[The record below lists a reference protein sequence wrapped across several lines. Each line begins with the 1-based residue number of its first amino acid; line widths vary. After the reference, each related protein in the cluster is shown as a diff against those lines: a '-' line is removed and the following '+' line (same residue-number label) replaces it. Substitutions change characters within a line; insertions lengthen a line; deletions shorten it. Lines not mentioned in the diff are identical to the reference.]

1 MKKQQV
7 SAFILAISL
16 TTIFMPALKDTVVGA
31 DSKEVSSKEEDTGVE
46 SSFLSCRQ
54 GDRLTVTLDSEEVKW
69 MTSDETVAS
78 ISNDGIITANGK
90 GTCDISDIETGYT
103 IKVNVS
109 GETSTTSDTLELN
122 YTSDNSLSD
131 VVIEDE
137 TTSVKEIEIN
147 SEVKAEAG
155 AVSKPDSFSEIEKNE
170 TPEGSADAQNSPNA
184 ESDLDGT
191 TEMKAESAGNYVVTD
206 ANGESQVVK
215 VIQPELNQ
223 KDFTGAVGQST
234 DVFITNFDTT
244 VTYSS
249 SDENIATVDETGHVN
264 LVDGGE
270 CKIYV
275 DTEYNRLELNVVSE
289 VPTVNTDSV
298 KLKDGE
304 KVQITVEG
312 NNGNLPVRYEV
323 ISGNGT
329 VSETGEVSVPKRDTT
344 VVRTIITGPLKE
356 YTYDKEF
363 VCSSVHEEYWDA
375 MQPAIQECLG
385 TPYVFGG
392 MTPGVGLDCS
402 AYVSYVYRTVGLMD
416 TRLTAQGIYDIST
429 PTDDPQPG
437 DLVFFTGTYD
447 AGVYITHIGIYAG
460 NNQMYHS
467 GSPNQLASLDTS
479 YWQNH
484 IVGYGTMITKD
495 MESPTIHEV
504 NTSTGTTYGGYSQE
518 ELELIWAVVAQ
529 ECNISYDGALAVIT
543 CAANRADIN
552 YGGHGTDVLSQLT
565 APSQF
570 AYSPAVSDPSLWQ
583 ARLNGNVPEYVKQAV
598 SDCLDSGVRNH
609 NYLSFRSNP
618 VGENSVNIGDNWYF

>member
-1 MKKQQV
+1 MKKRQV
-7 SAFILAISL
+7 SAFLLAISL

-31 DSKEVSSKEEDTGVE
+31 DSKEVSSKEEEAGAET
-46 SSFLSCRQ
+46 SFLSCRQ
-54 GDRLTVTLDSEEVKW
+54 GDRLTVTLDSEEIKW
-69 MTSDETVAS
+69 MTSDENVAS
-78 ISNDGIITANGK
+78 IDNDGIITANSK
-90 GTCDISDIETGYT
+90 GTCEISDIETGYT

-109 GETSTTSDTLELN
+109 GETSNTSDTLKLN
-122 YTSDNSLSD
+122 YTSDDSLSD
-131 VVIEDE
+131 VVIKDE

-155 AVSKPDSFSEIEKNE
+155 AVSKPDSFSEVEKNE

-184 ESDLDGT
+184 EDSIDGT

-215 VIQPELNQ
+215 VVQPELNQ
-223 KDFTGAVGQST
+223 KDFTGSVGQST
-234 DVFITNFDTT
+234 DVFITNFDTA
-244 VTYSS
+244 VSYSS
-249 SDENIATVDETGHVN
+249 SNENVATVDDTGHVT

-275 DTEYNRLELNVVSE
+275 DTEYNRLELNITSS

-304 KVQITVEG
+304 KSQITVEG
-312 NNGNLPVRYEV
+312 NDGKLPVRYEIV
-323 ISGNGT
+323 SGNGT

-363 VCSSVHEEYWDA
+363 TCSSVHEEYWDA

-392 MTPGVGLDCS
+392 MVPGVGLDCS

-447 AGVYITHIGIYAG
+447 AGAYITHIGIYAG

-467 GSPNQLASLDTS
+467 GNPNQLASLDTA
-479 YWQNH
+479 YWQSH
-484 IVGYGTMITKD
+484 IVGYGTMITED
-495 MESPTIHEV
+495 MASPTIHDV
-504 NTSTGTTYGGYSQE
+504 DTTTGVTYGGYSQQ

-529 ECNISYDGALAVIT
+529 ECNTSYDGALAVIT

-565 APSQF
+565 DPSQF
-570 AYSPAVSDPSLWQ
+570 SYSPAVSDPSLWQ
-583 ARLNGNVPEYVKQAV
+583 ARLNGNVPVYVKTM
-598 SDCLDSGVRNH
+598 
-609 NYLSFRSNP
+609 
-618 VGENSVNIGDNWYF
+618 II

>member
-7 SAFILAISL
+7 SAFLLAISL
-16 TTIFMPALKDTVVGA
+16 TTIFMPTLKDTVVGA
-31 DSKEVSSKEEDTGVE
+31 DSKKVSSKVEDTGAE
-46 SSFLSCRQ
+46 TSFLSCRQ
-54 GDRLTVTLDSEEVKW
+54 GDKLTITLDSEEIKW
-69 MTSDETVAS
+69 MTSNENVAS
-78 ISNDGIITANGK
+78 VDNDGIITAESK
-90 GTCDISDIETGYT
+90 GTCEISDIETGYT

-109 GETSTTSDTLELN
+109 GETSNTSDTLKLD

-137 TTSVKEIEIN
+137 TTSVKEVEIN

-155 AVSKPDSFSEIEKNE
+155 AVSKPDSFSEVEKNE
-170 TPEGSADAQNSPNA
+170 TPKGSAESQNSPNA
-184 ESDLDGT
+184 ENDLDGT

-215 VIQPELNQ
+215 VVQPELNQ
-223 KDFTGAVGQST
+223 KDFTGSVGQST

-249 SDENIATVDETGHVN
+249 SDENIATVDETGHVI

-275 DTEYNRLELNVVSE
+275 NTEYNRLEFNVVSNI
-289 VPTVNTDSV
+289 PTVNTDSV

-304 KVQITVEG
+304 KGQITVEG
-312 NNGNLPVRYEV
+312 NEGNLPVRYEV

-329 VSETGEVSVPKRDTT
+329 VSETGGVSVPKRDTT

-356 YTYDKEF
+356 YNYDKEF
-363 VCSSVHEEYWDA
+363 VCSSIHEEYWDA
-375 MQPAIQECLG
+375 MQPAIKECLG

-392 MTPGVGLDCS
+392 MSPGVGLDCS

-416 TRLTAQGIYDIST
+416 TRLTAQGVYDIST

-437 DLVFFTGTYD
+437 DLVFFTGTYN
-447 AGVYITHIGIYAG
+447 AGAYITHIGIYAG

-467 GSPNQLASLDTS
+467 GNPNQLTSLDTS
-479 YWQNH
+479 YWQSH

-495 MESPTIHEV
+495 MESPIIHEF
-504 NTSTGTTYGGYSQE
+504 NTSTGITYGGYSQK

-529 ECNISYDGALAVIT
+529 ECNMSYDGALAVIT

-583 ARLNGNVPEYVKQAV
+583 ARLNGNAPEYVKRAV

-609 NYLSFRSNP
+609 DHLNFRANP
-618 VGENSVNIGDNWYF
+618 VGDTSVNIGDNWYY